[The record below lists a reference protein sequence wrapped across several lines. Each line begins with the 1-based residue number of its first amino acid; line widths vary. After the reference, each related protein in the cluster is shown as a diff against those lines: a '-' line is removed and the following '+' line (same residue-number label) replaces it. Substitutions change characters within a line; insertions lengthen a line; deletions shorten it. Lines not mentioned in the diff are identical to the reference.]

1 MPRASAGLL
10 PRRTL
15 RTAGGIVFLNIQ
27 GFKERILLPTTSGG
41 LSGGHTSTRLAQGP
55 RGGGSRAVCCA
66 HTGDSRVPKN
76 LPKIPNY
83 ELGTVAGGGA
93 HLDQA
98 GAPAAFRATPVCRTP
113 GQRGAGLFLARTLP
127 RVSPLPPTPWKTA
140 HGGLSSERDPPPPRP
155 AGGRALRGA
164 RASERPVA
172 CGGPGP
178 GHHPRRVALGR
189 PRDVSVPG
197 SSPLETGLRVKT

>member
-1 MPRASAGLL
+1 MPWASAGLL

-83 ELGTVAGGGA
+83 ELGTVWGVGW
-93 HLDQA
+93 
-98 GAPAAFRATPVCRTP
+98 GAPGPGRGSCGIPATPVCRTP

-127 RVSPLPPTPWKTA
+127 RVSPLPPTPRKTA
-140 HGGLSSERDPPPPRP
+140 HGGLSSERDPPPATPCGGPSP
-155 AGGRALRGA
+155 AGGQGQREASGLRGP
-164 RASERPVA
+164 RAWPPPTP
-172 CGGPGP
+172 CGSGQ
-178 GHHPRRVALGR
+178 A
-189 PRDVSVPG
+189 
-197 SSPLETGLRVKT
+197 T

>member
-55 RGGGSRAVCCA
+55 RGGSSRAICCA

-83 ELGTVAGGGA
+83 ELGTVWGVGWGAPGPGRGSCGIPGDSGVPHPWTAGGWPFPGP
-93 HLDQA
+93 H
-98 GAPAAFRATPVCRTP
+98 APTC
-113 GQRGAGLFLARTLP
+113 
-127 RVSPLPPTPWKTA
+127 
-140 HGGLSSERDPPPPRP
+140 LSSAPHTPEDCPRRSELRTRPPLRH
-155 AGGRALRGA
+155 ALRGA
-164 RASERPVA
+164 EP

-178 GHHPRRVALGR
+178 ARGQRPAGAPGLATTHAVWLWAGHVTSLCLGPHPGN
-189 PRDVSVPG
+189 G
-197 SSPLETGLRVKT
+197 F